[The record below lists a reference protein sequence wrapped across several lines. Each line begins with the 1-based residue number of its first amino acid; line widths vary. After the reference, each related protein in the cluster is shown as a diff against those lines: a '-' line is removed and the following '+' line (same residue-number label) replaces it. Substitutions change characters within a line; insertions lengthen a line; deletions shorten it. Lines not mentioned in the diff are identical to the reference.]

1 VRTYNL
7 WQGEYGMIEELL
19 EVDVRNNSA
28 WNQRFFVV
36 SNTTDMSLSVRQ
48 REVEWAL
55 AKASLAP
62 NNESAWSYIRGV
74 IGSHP
79 LTDFPKLIEALDE
92 YCQREHPPAQ
102 CVEFMA
108 DVAVQRGTADA
119 RQEACALLERLAT
132 ELDVVRARYWWSRKQ
147 VGCLMRDGRG
157 VAVVAV

>member
-1 VRTYNL
+1 
-7 WQGEYGMIEELL
+7 MIEELL

-147 VGCLMRDGRG
+147 VGCLMRDGLG